1 MKFIR
6 WLMLVSMTITAAQI
20 ISVKAVEASVPRS
33 KFVTQELYNFNH
45 PLATQLSGEVATKMS
60 KMAVNPF
67 AFFRGTAH
75 IFYKDMVNTSLF
87 PASKYMNSA
96 TSTVWIEGDM
106 HLQNLGGFRDS
117 SGNDVFDTTDFDEG
131 YFGSYVW
138 DVRRMAVSIVLAA
151 KENGLS
157 SSDRQK
163 LVENFVDS
171 YLTALNDFRGN
182 DSEKTYRLTSS
193 NTSGTVKDIIQSVS
207 GKSRSTFLAKYTTIS
222 NSQRRFLTTSDLQAV
237 PFGTY
242 SSIQSA
248 MSSYLQSIPASK
260 RRGNSFYLLKDAR
273 LKLGS
278 GTGSLG
284 RYRYYLLIEGETS
297 STNDDLILEMKQELS
312 SAVAIAS
319 PRQFPA
325 ASYGYHQGQRAAM
338 TLKAMLNNA
347 DDLAGYTTVNNLQFF
362 IREKSP
368 FQEDFDYTKLTS
380 YDKFNMAVSYFGK
393 IVAKNHAIAD
403 RDYNSGLIP
412 YSKDKQITDVITSKS
427 GFKTELL
434 NFALDYA
441 TQVELDYDSFKNA
454 YQAGQTLY

>member
-1 MKFIR
+1 MNIC
-6 WLMLVSMTITAAQI
+6 WLILVGMMITAQLVS
-20 ISVKAVEASVPRS
+20 ISPVEASATRS
-33 KFVTQELYNFNH
+33 KFVIQELYNFNH

-60 KMAVNPF
+60 KMVVNPF

-96 TSTVWIEGDM
+96 TSTVWLEGDM
-106 HLQNLGGFRDS
+106 HLQNLGGFRDG
-117 SGNDVFDTTDFDEG
+117 SGNDIFDTTDFDEG

-151 KENGLS
+151 KENGIS

-163 LVENFVDS
+163 LIENFVDS
-171 YLTALNDFRGN
+171 YLTALDDFRGN

-193 NTSGTVKDIIQSVS
+193 NTSGVVEDVVQSVS
-207 GKSRSTFLAKYTTIS
+207 GKSRSTFLAKYTTVS

-242 SSIQSA
+242 SAIQSA
-248 MSSYLQSIPASK
+248 MSGYVQSIPTSK
-260 RRGNSFYLLKDAR
+260 RKSNSFYVLKDAR

-297 STNDDLILEMKQELS
+297 STSDDVILEMKQELS

-319 PRQFPA
+319 PGQFPA
-325 ASYGYHQGQRAAM
+325 ASYGYHQGQRVMM

-347 DDLAGYTTVNNLQFF
+347 DDLAGYTTVNSLQFF

-380 YDKFNMAVSYFGK
+380 YDKFNTAVGYFGK

-403 RDYNSGLIP
+403 RDYNSVLIS
-412 YSKDKQITDVITSKS
+412 YSQDKQITDIVISKS
-427 GFKTELL
+427 GFKSEML
-434 NFALDYA
+434 NFVLDYA
-441 TQVELDYDSFKNA
+441 NQVELDYDSFKNA
-454 YQAGQTLY
+454 YQGGQTLY